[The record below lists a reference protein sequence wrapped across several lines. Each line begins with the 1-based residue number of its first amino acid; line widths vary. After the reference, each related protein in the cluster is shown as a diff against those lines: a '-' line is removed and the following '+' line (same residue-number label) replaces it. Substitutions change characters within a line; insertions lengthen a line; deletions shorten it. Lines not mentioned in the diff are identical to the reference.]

1 MCVRAGRD
9 KRPWEP
15 VDAVVSLLRPSEGLA
30 MADRTKKME
39 RETAHGLALA
49 GDDTE
54 HTWGWGT
61 PAGQLR
67 ARRRAELIIRA
78 AGLGPGMRVL
88 EVGCG
93 TGLFTEMFAR
103 TQAHLVALDIS
114 RALLEKARARGLP
127 ADRVRFL
134 EGPIEDAAIDG
145 PFDAV
150 VGSSVLHHLDLGVAL
165 PRLHALLAPGGKL
178 CFAEPNLL
186 NPQVFL
192 ERKFRRW
199 FPYVSPDETA
209 FVRWRLARLLAAE
222 GFEDVSVTPF
232 DWLHPGVPRPL
243 ISVMQWAGGRL
254 ERMPG
259 VGEFAGSLLIR
270 CRRPDTGV
278 IRRSG
283 SGPTGASDESRCGSG
298 DARQPRRL

>member
-1 MCVRAGRD
+1 
-9 KRPWEP
+9 

-103 TQAHLVALDIS
+103 TQAYLVALDIS
-114 RALLEKARARGLP
+114 RALLGKARARGLP
-127 ADRVRFL
+127 ADKVRFL
-134 EGPIEDAAIDG
+134 EGSIEEATIDG

-150 VGSSVLHHLDLGVAL
+150 VGSSVLHHLDLGVTL
-165 PRLHALLAPGGKL
+165 PRLRGLLVPGGTL
-178 CFAEPNLL
+178 SFAEPNLL

-192 ERKFRRW
+192 ERRFRRW

-222 GFEDVSVTPF
+222 GFEEVSVTPF

-243 ISVMQWAGGRL
+243 ISVVQWAGGRL

-259 VGEFAGSLLIR
+259 VGELAGSLLIR
-270 CRRPDTGV
+270 CRRPVPG
-278 IRRSG
+278 
-283 SGPTGASDESRCGSG
+283 
-298 DARQPRRL
+298 

>member
-1 MCVRAGRD
+1 
-9 KRPWEP
+9 
-15 VDAVVSLLRPSEGLA
+15 

-49 GDDTE
+49 GGDTE

-78 AGLGPGMRVL
+78 AGLGPRMRVL

-103 TQAHLVALDIS
+103 TQAQMVALDIS

-127 ADRVRFL
+127 ADRIRFL
-134 EGPIEDAAIDG
+134 EGPIEEAAIDG

-165 PRLHALLAPGGKL
+165 PRLRDLLVPGGTL

-186 NPQVFL
+186 NPQVFI
-192 ERKFRRW
+192 ERRFRRW

-209 FVRWRLARLLAAE
+209 FVRWRLARLLVAQ
-222 GFEDVSVTPF
+222 GFGDVSVRPF
-232 DWLHPGVPRPL
+232 DWLHPGTPRSLIPL
-243 ISVMQWAGGRL
+243 VRWVGVRL

-259 VGEFAGSLLIR
+259 LAELAGSLLIR
-270 CRRPDTGV
+270 CCRAEG
-278 IRRSG
+278 
-283 SGPTGASDESRCGSG
+283 GPTGAARESRWGLGRTHESG
-298 DARQPRRL
+298 ADPPARRLLRVRQPLMCFQGSSDVRH